1 MENKKF
7 IIITIVLFLLAGTGT
22 FVFAGQDRNDNGE
35 NAFTEDDIN
44 YKKVDNS
51 TNKAGQ
57 QVPVINNTTTTEN
70 NNNGV
75 IIDDTTDENNSSNT
89 TNGTGSSQTR
99 PSQNSGSGSNRNP
112 GSNSGS
118 SNGTNNGNNT
128 GSQVNG
134 GTQNNTPTGGNNSD
148 QKDDNGNNND
158 STDNNEVP
166 ELNAELIYSNVSP
179 TNQNVTVKIVIPEDR
194 TIDHL
199 SENDWIIKGNIA
211 TKTFTE
217 NTQGKIEITV
227 YDKLN
232 KSKKLEYEVSNI
244 DRVKPILEV
253 NYSEQEKTFRPITV
267 TIKTKNNKEIKEVSE
282 EDWTFSND
290 AHTEIFKTFEGK
302 VNSTI
307 TVRDI
312 AGNESTITYNTN
324 NYEDKPIIS
333 TIKGEDSTTITL
345 TYKEPTKDAD
355 NWEKLENGDY
365 KASIEIKNNDS
376 TSITLPDG
384 DTINIFISN
393 KVNGISQKT
402 NKPVIVTIVSN
413 KELQDLDGWI
423 TSTDKKSLI
432 KFVYESETK
441 TIEVF
446 DLNGNSNT
454 IKYTVT
460 NVDTKK
466 PEISKIDYTKNIN
479 GTYTIKI
486 NLTEVAAID
495 NDTWSKNTTY
505 TRLFKKSFTEEELIN
520 GIIETL
526 TFTDKYENKNT
537 QTIKISYINNEIIRE
552 IINQ

>member
-1 MENKKF
+1 M
-7 IIITIVLFLLAGTGT
+7 
-22 FVFAGQDRNDNGE
+22 
-35 NAFTEDDIN
+35 
-44 YKKVDNS
+44 
-51 TNKAGQ
+51 
-57 QVPVINNTTTTEN
+57 
-70 NNNGV
+70 
-75 IIDDTTDENNSSNT
+75 
-89 TNGTGSSQTR
+89 
-99 PSQNSGSGSNRNP
+99 
-112 GSNSGS
+112 
-118 SNGTNNGNNT
+118 
-128 GSQVNG
+128 
-134 GTQNNTPTGGNNSD
+134 
-148 QKDDNGNNND
+148 
-158 STDNNEVP
+158 
-166 ELNAELIYSNVSP
+166 
-179 TNQNVTVKIVIPEDR
+179 
-194 TIDHL
+194 
-199 SENDWIIKGNIA
+199 
-211 TKTFTE
+211 
-217 NTQGKIEITV
+217 
-227 YDKLN
+227 
-232 KSKKLEYEVSNI
+232 
-244 DRVKPILEV
+244 

>member
-217 NTQGKIEITV
+217 NT
-227 YDKLN
+227 
-232 KSKKLEYEVSNI
+232 
-244 DRVKPILEV
+244 P
-253 NYSEQEKTFRPITV
+253 
-267 TIKTKNNKEIKEVSE
+267 
-282 EDWTFSND
+282 
-290 AHTEIFKTFEGK
+290 
-302 VNSTI
+302 
-307 TVRDI
+307 
-312 AGNESTITYNTN
+312 
-324 NYEDKPIIS
+324 
-333 TIKGEDSTTITL
+333 
-345 TYKEPTKDAD
+345 
-355 NWEKLENGDY
+355 
-365 KASIEIKNNDS
+365 
-376 TSITLPDG
+376 
-384 DTINIFISN
+384 
-393 KVNGISQKT
+393 
-402 NKPVIVTIVSN
+402 
-413 KELQDLDGWI
+413 
-423 TSTDKKSLI
+423 
-432 KFVYESETK
+432 
-441 TIEVF
+441 
-446 DLNGNSNT
+446 
-454 IKYTVT
+454 
-460 NVDTKK
+460 
-466 PEISKIDYTKNIN
+466 
-479 GTYTIKI
+479 
-486 NLTEVAAID
+486 
-495 NDTWSKNTTY
+495 
-505 TRLFKKSFTEEELIN
+505 
-520 GIIETL
+520 
-526 TFTDKYENKNT
+526 
-537 QTIKISYINNEIIRE
+537 
-552 IINQ
+552 